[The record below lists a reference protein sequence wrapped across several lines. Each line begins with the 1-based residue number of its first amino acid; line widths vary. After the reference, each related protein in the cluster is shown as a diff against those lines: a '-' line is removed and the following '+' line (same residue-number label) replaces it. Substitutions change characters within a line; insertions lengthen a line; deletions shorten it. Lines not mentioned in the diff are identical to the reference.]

1 MFNIRKFASR
11 DVDSWILPR
20 ERDAVNDWEERGMR
34 VRNSSYI
41 SKSLN
46 ELLFAK
52 NAGTQFHVMRD
63 GPFHHTPILAGLW
76 GADNYRNFSR
86 ALEVRRRLLEVKP
99 NQWKFFDQKI
109 LATRVWPVIR

>member
-1 MFNIRKFASR
+1 MST
-11 DVDSWILPR
+11 
-20 ERDAVNDWEERGMR
+20 
-34 VRNSSYI
+34 
-41 SKSLN
+41 
-46 ELLFAK
+46 
-52 NAGTQFHVMRD
+52 GTQFHVMRD

-86 ALEVRRRLLEVKP
+86 ALEVRQRLLEVKP